1 MEQQAPRAYT
11 GWITLGNGE
20 QRELAGMGR
29 RLWARII
36 DFVLLGLVAL
46 IAIIAL
52 FGLLADSERGF
63 LVALFLGILM
73 VLAIWILYEPMM
85 IAAMGQT
92 LGKKWAGVKVVRAD
106 DGAVPGWGKSFVRW
120 LIPSVVNLIPI
131 LGGIAALVIYISP
144 LFTPT
149 RQGWHD
155 MAAST
160 AVLKADQRAE

>member
-106 DGAVPGWGKSFVRW
+106 DGAAPGWGKSFVRW
-120 LIPSVVNLIPI
+120 LIPHVVLLIPI
-131 LGGIAALVIYISP
+131 LGQVAMLLVYISP

-160 AVLKADQRAE
+160 AVLKSDQSAG